1 MPPWRGRSSRP
12 RRGIAGLLA
21 LALLFFAITARSEG
35 EAILRVRSSNVALDE
50 RLSAELGTLG
60 LPVEE
65 VDSLDPDVPLE
76 QIARARGARAAV
88 RVVEREGAIELWVEP
103 RRAGAAPVHQS
114 VAMDPRRG
122 WNLAAVSA
130 MEILR
135 AGLLEVRDQVAA
147 PPAPAQRPVE
157 AVPAP
162 QPAPTPRTPLLWA
175 HAAAGAEFSPGGLGT
190 SGEVLAEVRL
200 EPAPWFDVA
209 AFGAFTPAVAHVRGA
224 EGVASARHAIVGA
237 AADARAHLH
246 GVTAS
251 VGAGGVIATFWMTGE
266 AVSPGYA
273 AQSASTVT
281 AGPLLR
287 VSGSLDVTPALRV
300 RAEVGGG
307 VTLPH
312 AVVRFAGRQVADWGQ
327 PFGLVTLG
335 LELGFL
341 Q

>member
-1 MPPWRGRSSRP
+1 MRLWRGRSSRP
-12 RRGIAGLLA
+12 RHGIAGLFA
-21 LALLFFAITARSEG
+21 LALLFLATTARSEG
-35 EAILRVRSSNVALDE
+35 EPILRVRSSNVALDE
-50 RLSAELGTLG
+50 RLSAELATLG

-65 VDSLDPDVPLE
+65 VDSPDPDVPLD

-88 RVVEREGAIELWVEP
+88 RVLEREGTIELWVVP
-103 RRAGAAPVHQS
+103 RRAGAAPVHQN

-135 AGLLEVRDQVAA
+135 AGLLEVRDPSVVPPEPVQRTVEEVASPG
-147 PPAPAQRPVE
+147 PP
-157 AVPAP
+157 
-162 QPAPTPRTPLLWA
+162 PTPRAPVLWA
-175 HAAAGAEFSPGGLGT
+175 HAAAGAEFSPGGLGA
-190 SGEVLAEVRL
+190 SGEVLGELRL
-200 EPAPWFDVA
+200 EPLPWFDVA
-209 AFGAFTPAVAHVRGA
+209 AFGAFTPAVAHVSGA
-224 EGVASARHAIVGA
+224 EGVASARHALVGA
-237 AADARAHLH
+237 VADARARIGGL
-246 GVTAS
+246 TAS
-251 VGAGGVIATFWMTGE
+251 IGAGGVVATFWMTGE
-266 AVSPGYA
+266 AVSQGYA

-287 VSGSLDVTPALRV
+287 VSGSLDVTPALRL

-307 VTLPH
+307 VTMPH

-341 Q
+341 